1 MASFVYRIIIFFKLL
16 YYCLFRL
23 IVYYLSFIH
32 VLFTI
37 ITCYFLYAEISLNNC
52 ALALYFLV
60 LSPLQ
65 GRDIIN
71 NIYCLVYILSIWL
84 NLSKE
89 NITNGIWSFTIGDHW
104 SGQFRYPGSPKKNSQ
119 WKWTSDC
126 GNNVMAIYKQT
137 MDCLSWQQRNT
148 FWARKLEHF

>member
-1 MASFVYRIIIFFKLL
+1 MFIGYCKLL

-60 LSPLQ
+60 PSPLQ
-65 GRDIIN
+65 GRNIIN

-104 SGQFRYPGSPKKNSQ
+104 SGQLRYLGSKFTKKIHNESGPV
-119 WKWTSDC
+119 T
-126 GNNVMAIYKQT
+126 VAT
-137 MDCLSWQQRNT
+137 MSWQFTNKPWT
-148 FWARKLEHF
+148 VCLDSSETLFGLEN